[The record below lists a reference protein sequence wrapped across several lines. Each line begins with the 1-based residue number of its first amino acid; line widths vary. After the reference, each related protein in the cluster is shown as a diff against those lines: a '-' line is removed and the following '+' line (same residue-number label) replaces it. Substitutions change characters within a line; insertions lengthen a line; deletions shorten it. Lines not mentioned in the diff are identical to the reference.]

1 MAMSSKSGMSMRE
14 RMANIPNRF
23 AEKQKEMLNGD
34 PKTGREK
41 EKNLKKEVDKA
52 YAEQTKL
59 QNQQLKMLKEGKKVD
74 DSLKQATIKAA
85 DRASALD
92 RDYEGVSGGNMQSY
106 KFETKEG
113 QEVYDTYK
121 SEFAKKKK

>member
-1 MAMSSKSGMSMRE
+1 MSSKSGMSMRE

-85 DRASALD
+85 ERASALD

-121 SEFAKKKK
+121 SEFAKRKK

>member
-1 MAMSSKSGMSMRE
+1 MSSKSGMSMRE